1 MNALA
6 IIMLVF
12 AVLGALDRMFGNKL
26 GLGAE
31 FERGFNLLGTM
42 ALSMIGMIVLSPV
55 IADLLSPVLDL
66 VYNSFGID
74 PSVIP
79 ASIFAN
85 DMGGAPMSVEVGK
98 NADVALFNALV
109 VSSMMGCTV
118 SFNIPYAV
126 SAVDKKHHRELF
138 LGMLCGT
145 ATIPLGCFVGGL
157 FCKLP
162 LSALLLT
169 LLPLILFAALIVLGL
184 IFIPNI
190 CVKVFAVFGYLIKA
204 LITVGLVLGMINF
217 ISGKEIIKGLSDIEG
232 ASLICINAAIF
243 LSGAFPLMHLISK
256 LLKKPINALG
266 QKAGIN
272 TVSAFGFI
280 STLVTNVT
288 TYEKMKDMDA
298 KGIVLNSAFAVS
310 AAFVFGGHLGFTL
323 AFDPSLAFP
332 VIIGKLVAGIT
343 ALILA
348 LLISKKITAEKP

>member
-12 AVLGALDRMFGNKL
+12 AALGALDRIFGNKF

-31 FERGFNLLGTM
+31 FERGFQLLGTM

-55 IADLLSPVLDL
+55 IADLISPVLNFI
-66 VYNSFGID
+66 YNTFGID

-85 DMGGAPMSVEVGK
+85 DMGGAPISVAVGK
-98 NADVALFNALV
+98 STEIALFNALV

-145 ATIPLGCFVGGL
+145 ATIPLGCFIGGL
-157 FCKLP
+157 FCRVP
-162 LSALLLT
+162 LHALLLD
-169 LLPLILFAALIVLGL
+169 LLPLIIFAALIVIGL

-190 CVKVFAVFGYLIKA
+190 CVKVFAAFGYLIKA

-217 ISGKEIIKGLSDIEG
+217 ISGKEIIKGIADIEG
-232 ASLICINAAIF
+232 AALICVNAAIF
-243 LSGAFPLMHLISK
+243 LSGAFPLMHIISK
-256 LLKKPINALG
+256 LLRKPITAIGN
-266 QKAGIN
+266 KTGIN

-288 TYEKMKDMDA
+288 TYEKMKDMDD

-323 AFDPSLAFP
+323 AFDGSLAFP
-332 VIIGKLVAGIT
+332 VIIGKLTAGIT

-348 LLISKKITAEKP
+348 FFISKKITADKP